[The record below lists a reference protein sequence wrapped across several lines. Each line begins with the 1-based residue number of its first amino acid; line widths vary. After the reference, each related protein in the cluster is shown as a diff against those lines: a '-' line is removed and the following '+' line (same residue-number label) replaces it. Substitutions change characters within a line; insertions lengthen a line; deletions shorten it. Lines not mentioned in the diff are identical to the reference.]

1 VAAVLVGLYLA
12 WPKATA
18 VGDAPVPIEV
28 AAAAVAPA
36 VAASDAQAYR
46 DSLLARGLSLDETK
60 PLVVAWLTA
69 EARHASDRVVGDEY
83 WQSGYAA
90 AAARTLGENVAAA
103 DRVRAALLDVYGVS
117 ARSDAVFGAWFAPLD
132 SRYAFLESE
141 QQLALQ
147 RIQVERLLA
156 QDTAPSRGSATAN
169 ALKDLARLG
178 PDAALEYVY
187 RFSPL
192 AEQLR
197 SASIDLSR
205 AEFRDAFGA
214 LLALES
220 AADAHTF
227 ARTRETLRE
236 TLGDAR
242 FTRLWSVR
250 DPYFNT
256 LAATARQQGLVESS
270 VLAAYAIFN
279 DAQDR
284 FAAAADR
291 YAATDPQRAAAEAH
305 EIEQDM
311 QRRLVALLG
320 ESAAGA
326 MLRAAAR
333 LSLALQQSSS
343 TNLRE

>member
-1 VAAVLVGLYLA
+1 VREIAARTEQHFCPIRHAAKVPAPHSRYPHFLPY
-12 WPKATA
+12 
-18 VGDAPVPIEV
+18 GDAR
-28 AAAAVAPA
+28 
-36 VAASDAQAYR
+36 AYR

-60 PLVVAWLTA
+60 PLVLAWLA
-69 EARHASDRVVGDEY
+69 AAARGAGDRSSADEY

-90 AAARTLGENVAAA
+90 AAARTLEQSVVAA
-103 DRVRAALLDVYGVS
+103 DRVRAALLDVYGAS
-117 ARSDAVFGAWFAPLD
+117 ARSDAVFRAWFAPLD
-132 SRYAFLESE
+132 RRYAFLESE

-156 QDTAPSRGSATAN
+156 QDPAPSRGSATAK
-169 ALKDLARLG
+169 ALEHLARLG
-178 PDAALEYVY
+178 PDAALEYAY

-227 ARTRETLRE
+227 ARTRETLRK

-250 DPYFNT
+250 DPYFGA
-256 LAATARQQGLVESS
+256 LAAAARQQGLVESS
-270 VLAAYAIFN
+270 VLAVYAIFN

-291 YAATDPQRAAAEAH
+291 YAATDPERAGAEAH
-305 EIEQDM
+305 EIEQDT

-320 ESAAGA
+320 ENAAGA
-326 MLRAAAR
+326 MVRAAAR
-333 LSLALQQSSS
+333 LSVALQQSSS